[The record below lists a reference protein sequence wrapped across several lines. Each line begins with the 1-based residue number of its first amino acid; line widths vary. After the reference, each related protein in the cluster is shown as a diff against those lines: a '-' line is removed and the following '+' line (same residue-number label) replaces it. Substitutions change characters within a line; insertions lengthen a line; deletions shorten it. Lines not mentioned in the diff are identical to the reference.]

1 MQVTH
6 LVPLVGGKGHDSVSS
21 SGHPAV
27 DAERGRYIASQI
39 TVIAVKA
46 LRGSI
51 WLCHEGLH
59 LHIGGCHQRT
69 GHAVQVNALIALVHM
84 KCLKVSRL
92 AVRLHEPRLDLQRTR
107 QHLRQ
112 LLASLKGAA
121 QDAQTGCFR

>member
-6 LVPLVGGKGHDSVSS
+6 LVPLVGGKGHD
-21 SGHPAV
+21 A
-27 DAERGRYIASQI
+27 
-39 TVIAVKA
+39 VIAVKA

-59 LHIGGCHQRT
+59 LHIGGCHQCT
-69 GHAVQVNALIALVHM
+69 GHTVQVNALIALVHM
-84 KCLKVSRL
+84 KCLQVSRL
-92 AVRLHEPRLDLQRTR
+92 VVWFHEPRLDLQRTR

-112 LLASLKGAA
+112 LLAALKGAA